1 MAPVTSASAALA
13 ASSTES
19 APAHLAQSVRRYFAR
34 LRVVKSTPAAQSESW
49 HQQPV
54 DRFFLVLGTPQA
66 KLNPAR
72 IESSRGVETLDAVLG
87 SFAWD

>member
-1 MAPVTSASAALA
+1 MAPVTSASAALTA
-13 ASSTES
+13 GSSES

>member
-1 MAPVTSASAALA
+1 MSPVTNASGDLA
-13 ASSTES
+13 AISTDGV
-19 APAHLAQSVRRYFAR
+19 PAHLAQSVRRYFAR
-34 LRVVKSTPAAQSESW
+34 LRIAKRTTATQNETW

>member
-1 MAPVTSASAALA
+1 MSPGTNASGDLA
-13 ASSTES
+13 ASSTDS
-19 APAHLAQSVRRYFAR
+19 APAHLVQSVRRYFAR
-34 LRVVKSTPAAQSESW
+34 LRIAKSTAATQTESW

-66 KLNPAR
+66 KINPAR

-87 SFAWD
+87 GFAWD

>member
-1 MAPVTSASAALA
+1 MAPVTSASAALSA
-13 ASSTES
+13 GSTES
-19 APAHLAQSVRRYFAR
+19 TPVHLAQSVRRYFAR
-34 LRVVKSTPAAQSESW
+34 LGVAKSTPAAQVESW